1 MNIPDNNSRKIV
13 LLISTYK
20 KEITQDSTM
29 GSPTLYQLSVRKVA
43 DKFDSFSA
51 IDFRPLLTEN
61 MMFDVYWEMLFGG
74 KKLDEI
80 GNILR
85 SDHITSP
92 LEQKRL
98 NILSSELSNLKTF
111 FRFVLT
117 YMWQLLALIEKEFQ

>member
-1 MNIPDNNSRKIV
+1 MNTSDKNNRKIV

-85 SDHITSP
+85 SDHMTSP

-111 FRFVLT
+111 FRFVLSF
-117 YMWQLLALIEKEFQ
+117 M